1 MVRVPIRLADYGF
14 SCKFGYLRY
23 PVVRRRPVLSGFG
36 IPTPFNLLFRQ
47 KAAVSLLGLRN
58 PCMASNGIL
67 TVLSSSSPFG
77 CDLVPDL
84 P

>member
-1 MVRVPIRLADYGF
+1 MVRVPIRLADRGF

-36 IPTPFNLLFRQ
+36 FPTLFNLLFRQ